1 MQVLMKNQVKKIN
14 ESDRYIYMGRKERK
28 KPTETSEILEE
39 DFFPQYVV
47 LLPVHQVPHI
57 QKLRL

>member
-14 ESDRYIYMGRKERK
+14 ESDHYIYMGRKERK

-47 LLPVHQVPHI
+47 LLPVH
-57 QKLRL
+57 